1 MQSSPWPCF
10 GYTTHTMART
20 PCYSSLAFERF
31 SLSHYKILGQGR
43 SSDTLKKKKRKE
55 RQRESYKITSVILS
69 VRKLNMARG
78 PAVAQ
83 KNTSKLNLESKL
95 TNL

>member
-1 MQSSPWPCF
+1 MI
-10 GYTTHTMART
+10 H
-20 PCYSSLAFERF
+20 
-31 SLSHYKILGQGR
+31 
-43 SSDTLKKKKRKE
+43 LKKKKRKE

-83 KNTSKLNLESKL
+83 KNTSKLKLESKL